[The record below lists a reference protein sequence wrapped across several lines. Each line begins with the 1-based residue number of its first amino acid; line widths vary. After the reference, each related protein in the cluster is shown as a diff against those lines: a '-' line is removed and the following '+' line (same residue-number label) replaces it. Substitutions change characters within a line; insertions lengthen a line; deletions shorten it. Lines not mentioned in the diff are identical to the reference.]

1 MATAFKIVATIPSS
15 TSDTII
21 YTCPIA
27 TTAIVKV
34 INVYNSHSGSVTV
47 LRKITDSSTSVTVII
62 DSNALA
68 ASANSSLTGPFV
80 LEESDTLLVNC
91 TTGNVI
97 NVSASVLEVS

>member
-1 MATAFKIVATIPSS
+1 MATAFKIVATIPPS

-21 YTCPIA
+21 YTCPVA

-34 INVYNSHSGSVTV
+34 INVYNNHSGSVTV
-47 LRKITDSSTSVTVII
+47 LRKIRDSSKSTTVII

>member
-1 MATAFKIVATIPSS
+1 MATAFKNVATIPAG
-15 TSDTII
+15 TSDTTI

-27 TTAIVKV
+27 TTAIVKI

-47 LRKITDSSTSVTVII
+47 LRKITDSSASVTVIL
-62 DSNALA
+62 DENSLA

-91 TTGNVI
+91 TTGGVI
-97 NVSASVLEVS
+97 SVSASVLEVS

>member
-1 MATAFKIVATIPSS
+1 MANAFKNIVTIPSG

-21 YTCPIA
+21 YTCPTA
-27 TTAIVKV
+27 TQAIVKV
-34 INVYNSHSGSVTV
+34 INVYNNHSGSVTV
-47 LRKITDSSTSVTVII
+47 LRKIRDSSESTTVII

>member
-21 YTCPIA
+21 YTCPVA

-34 INVYNSHSGSVTV
+34 INVYNNHSGSVTV
-47 LRKITDSSTSVTVII
+47 LRKIRDSSKSTTVII

>member
-34 INVYNSHSGSVTV
+34 YNNHSGSVTV
-47 LRKITDSSTSVTVII
+47 LRKIRDSSESTTVII